1 MDLFTFLYV
10 WRYFSA
16 HVITFCYS
24 RYVFMMENQLD
35 KAFRGR
41 FAGNASSKI
50 WIFAVSCHA
59 FDIFVGRVVIFACL

>member
-1 MDLFTFLYV
+1 
-10 WRYFSA
+10 
-16 HVITFCYS
+16 
-24 RYVFMMENQLD
+24 MMENQLD